1 MLSHQR
7 ELSAFTYANGLS
19 DGNAQKSPL
28 IAAAEK
34 WIAYLSKKSM
44 TMTDMGDIKRCRL
57 ALNKIVPLSDPI

>member
-34 WIAYLSKKSM
+34 WIADHSKNQT
-44 TMTDMGDIKRCRL
+44 TMTDMGDVKRSRL
-57 ALNKIVPLSDPI
+57 ALNKMVPLSD